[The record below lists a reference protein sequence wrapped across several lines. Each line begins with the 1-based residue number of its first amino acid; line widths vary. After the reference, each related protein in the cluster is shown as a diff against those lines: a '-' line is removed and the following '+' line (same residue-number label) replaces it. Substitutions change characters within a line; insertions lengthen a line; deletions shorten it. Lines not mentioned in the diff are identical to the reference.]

1 MRVRKSVY
9 LLIFILAMF
18 VATSNLNAAHVWTG
32 LGDGTSWDDASNWDQ
47 LTVPPHDSG
56 DVFLGDQTNGS
67 LITIDSD
74 VAADCT
80 FGHPEGFGTI
90 FGPEFGMDLDIYGSL
105 TYQWSMATFQNNPA
119 DRTIINMYDGSSI
132 NTPGQR
138 SEDIAIGNVWW
149 DPTGPYV
156 TMNMYGDSAVYVNY
170 LWFGGHLNLY
180 GGTMDIVN
188 GIAMAGATDPNTLLD
203 IYEGTLILEGG
214 STDFINDLIS
224 RNVLKAYGGAGT
236 IVIDT
241 EVNPGR
247 TTVTAIPEPSTLAL
261 LCLGGLTLIRRKR
274 IKN

>member
-1 MRVRKSVY
+1 MRKIVC

-18 VATSNLNAAHVWTG
+18 VATTNLNAAHVWTG
-32 LGDGTSWDDASNWDQ
+32 LGDGTSWDDGNNWDQ
-47 LTVPPHDSG
+47 LTVPPHNSG
-56 DVFLGDQTNGS
+56 DVTLSDQTNGS

-80 FGHPEGFGTI
+80 FGHPDGFGTI

-119 DRTIINMYDGSSI
+119 DRTIVNAFDGSSI

-156 TMNMYGDSAVYVNY
+156 TMNMYGDSACYVNY
-170 LWFGGHLNLY
+170 LWFGGHLNMY
-180 GGTMDIVN
+180 GGTMDVLN
-188 GIAMAGATDPNTLLD
+188 GLAMAGATDPNMLMD
-203 IYEGTLILEGG
+203 IYEGTLILPVDY
-214 STDFINDLIS
+214 TDIVNDLIS
-224 RNVLKAYGGAGT
+224 RDVLKAYGGAGT

-241 EVNPGR
+241 LVNPGR
-247 TTVTAIPEPSTLAL
+247 TTVTAIPEPATIAL
-261 LCLGGLTLIRRKR
+261 MFIGGMAFIRKKR
-274 IKN
+274 S